1 MKRTLI
7 LTTVALTGAGLFVFL
22 PQWRLNADETQPFRQ
37 QGDRPEAFRD
47 RGRPGMAAG
56 GRSEMREQ
64 LLQRFDE
71 ILDRLTRI
79 ERRLGGRPLEGLG
92 NGGRGRADRGERGR
106 GPRPPRPDW
115 MGAAGEGFRPGPWM
129 QPPREGESQLGS
141 EGRPLDRLELPEELR
156 ERMEQR
162 MEQGRER
169 MEQVRSRMAEAREKF
184 IEMQERIET
193 LEAEV
198 QRLKEA
204 AKDG

>member
-64 LLQRFDE
+64 LLRRFDE
-71 ILDRLTRI
+71 ILDRLARI
-79 ERRLGGRPLEGLG
+79 ERRLEGGSPNQFGD
-92 NGGRGRADRGERGR
+92 GGRGPAERGDRGR

-115 MGAAGEGFRPGPWM
+115 MGADGEGFRPGPRM
-129 QPPREGESQLGS
+129 QPPRRGAGQLGS
-141 EGRPLDRLELPEELR
+141 EGRPLDRLELPEEMR
-156 ERMEQR
+156 ELIEQR

-204 AKDG
+204 VKDG

>member
-1 MKRTLI
+1 MKRTLV
-7 LTTVALTGAGLFVFL
+7 LTAVALIGAGLFVFL
-22 PQWRLNADETQPFRQ
+22 PQWRLNADETRPFRQ

-56 GRSEMREQ
+56 GQSEMREQ
-64 LLQRFDE
+64 VLRRFDE

-79 ERRLGGRPLEGLG
+79 ERRLGGRPPEGFG
-92 NGGRGRADRGERGR
+92 NGGRGQADRGERGR

-115 MGAAGEGFRPGPWM
+115 MGADGEGFRPGPGM
-129 QPPREGESQLGS
+129 QPPRRGAGQPGS
-141 EGRPLDRLELPEELR
+141 EGQALDRLELPEEMR
-156 ERMEQR
+156 ERMERR

-198 QRLKEA
+198 KRLKEA
-204 AKDG
+204 EQDG